1 MACLGVGDMIAAR
14 AHLEEAV
21 FLARELGNTR
31 ELTAALNA
39 LGMLHR
45 LEGRLREAAPICEQ
59 VLALTRELGD
69 QEYIAIA
76 LLNLAMVCVGSN
88 AGDRARSMLLEVM
101 KIGEEIGSKPV
112 SRSALEVCAALA
124 AAHEHWLQA
133 AQLFGVAEA
142 QREQTTLR
150 RDPADQAFLDPLME
164 RARQALGNSK
174 FASAEEKGRTLPL
187 DAALAEARRELSVG
201 V

>member
-21 FLARELGNTR
+21 SLARKLGNTR

-45 LEGRLREAAPICEQ
+45 LEGRLGEAAPICEQ

-142 QREQTTLR
+142 QKNKPHCGAILQTKRFWTHLWSEQGKLWVTQSLPR
-150 RDPADQAFLDPLME
+150 RKRRAEPCRLM
-164 RARQALGNSK
+164 RH
-174 FASAEEKGRTLPL
+174 
-187 DAALAEARRELSVG
+187 
-201 V
+201 